1 MMHTT
6 TARNARWFLALALVL
21 LGATAVL
28 AQTGG
33 SPSAPHEATYSL
45 TWSTVDGGGEMY
57 SVGGAYSLGS
67 TVGQPDA
74 GVLEGGDYSLVGG
87 FWGGASAVQRLY
99 LPLLLRDA

>member
-1 MMHTT
+1 MRHTT
-6 TARNARWFLALALVL
+6 TVRNARWFLALTLVL

-28 AQTGG
+28 AQAGG
-33 SPSAPHEATYSL
+33 DYSL

-57 SVGGAYSLGS
+57 STGGAYTLGG

-87 FWGGASAVQRLY
+87 FWGGALAVPYRVY
-99 LPLLLRDA
+99 LPLLMRDS